1 MRDIRRYKVFTMAHE
16 LALEIY
22 KTTNG
27 FPKEETFGLISQ
39 MRRAAYSIPMNLAEG
54 AARSSSGEFC
64 QFVNV
69 ALGSCEELR
78 YQLVLARDLG
88 YIKDSVYQPFES
100 RYEEIKKMLS
110 ALYAKLK
117 QRK

>member
-1 MRDIRRYKVFTMAHE
+1 MRDIKRYKVFTMSHQ

-22 KTTNG
+22 KIAAT
-27 FPKEETFGLISQ
+27 FPKDETFGFRSQ
-39 MRRAAYSIPMNLAEG
+39 IRRAAYSIPMNLAEG
-54 AARSSSGEFC
+54 AARSSSGGFC

-78 YQLVLARDLG
+78 YRLVLARDLG
-88 YIKDSVYQPFES
+88 YIKDSVYQPLES
-100 RYEEIKKMLS
+100 RYEEVKKVLS

-117 QRK
+117 QRR